1 MLRKIVDVAFSDSIT
16 EGLIL
21 YLKHLI
27 QEHHALFRH
36 LFPHTRLLP
45 KHHFMVHYPM
55 ALKNMGPLI
64 NLWSMRFEAKHN
76 LSKRLAGVVG
86 CFRDFCKTAA
96 SRHQLSHCS
105 RWSQHEQGSLRLE
118 IGEAIQCSVADVDHY
133 PALLNDVPGLRQ
145 TDDVF
150 LAQKIT
156 HLGTTY
162 GPNTIVVLHMEN
174 DLPTF
179 GQISH
184 SVVAGEHVFLT
195 GCLLRAE
202 YFDDRLHAFIVYE
215 CDEHFFV
222 HPGRLRNFRPLH

>member
-1 MLRKIVDVAFSDSIT
+1 MHDLLEGVVPMEVKLVLHRFIYVDNFFTLDTFNLHLTSHSYGLCDQKNKPSCLLESVLKSKDHALRQHASQIWCLLRVLPLLVASLIPEGNLHWSLILMLRKIVDVAFSDSIT

-86 CFRDFCKTAA
+86 CFKDFCKTAA
-96 SRHQLSHCS
+96 SRH
-105 RWSQHEQGSLRLE
+105 
-118 IGEAIQCSVADVDHY
+118 
-133 PALLNDVPGLRQ
+133 
-145 TDDVF
+145 
-150 LAQKIT
+150 
-156 HLGTTY
+156 
-162 GPNTIVVLHMEN
+162 
-174 DLPTF
+174 
-179 GQISH
+179 
-184 SVVAGEHVFLT
+184 
-195 GCLLRAE
+195 
-202 YFDDRLHAFIVYE
+202 
-215 CDEHFFV
+215 
-222 HPGRLRNFRPLH
+222 